1 MPNEFL
7 PTASCIWGAPA
18 HFNVSDLSRSYQIA
32 LTSPALSQIS
42 STTRSAELDLGAK
55 ALRFQLAFQSP
66 SVTCTINLYT
76 TDGTTDA
83 LVWSS
88 GPGINAASDDLYAGN
103 LEYVDLQGSP
113 VKVEVANPTGGWV
126 SVTVLPNN

>member
-7 PTASCIWGAPA
+7 PTTSCIWGIPA

-32 LTSPALSQIS
+32 PAPPALSEVS
-42 STTRSAELDLGAK
+42 ATTRSDELTLGAK
-55 ALRFQLAFQSP
+55 ALRFELAFQNSA
-66 SVTCTINLYT
+66 VTCTINLYT
-76 TDGTTDA
+76 TDGATDT

-88 GPGINAASDDLYAGN
+88 GPGISAISDDLYAGN